1 MDGQRSCVYYFKFF
15 FFRSRGQM
23 SLMLLGGDG
32 HFNTFSV
39 VMLALALGYH
49 ALVFIGN
56 SYKFHC
62 YEVCKVLTQTRAHL
76 DTKMCT
82 RLIDLLPT
90 IRLVPNTCA
99 FHQPN
104 CAILKHDVWYYEAW
118 LCSFVQLA
126 TDTCSL
132 VQRSR
137 LPASRMFGSGVC
149 PSQSQHD
156 L

>member
-1 MDGQRSCVYYFKFF
+1 MFWFLELYYLKHNVIVISMTPLRLISMLQDGRAKIVCLLFEIF

-39 VMLALALGYH
+39 VMLAFARGYH
-49 ALVFIGN
+49 ALVFFGN

-82 RLIDLLPT
+82 RLIDLLPK
-90 IRLVPNTCA
+90 IRLVPNTCT

-104 CAILKHDVWYYEAW
+104 FAILKHDVWYYEA
-118 LCSFVQLA
+118 
-126 TDTCSL
+126 
-132 VQRSR
+132 
-137 LPASRMFGSGVC
+137 
-149 PSQSQHD
+149 
-156 L
+156 